1 MGSKNLS
8 PGFLVAVRV
17 DSGDPMHQRL
27 GGRERLAVFDQV
39 EPVAAV
45 VAFDE
50 YLVAVAELVVFGGD
64 RLQAGDPVLL
74 VVHVVFVVRTAT
86 EPSRSHKPL
95 SVSTPGFQIV
105 RIHSVNIG

>member
-1 MGSKNLS
+1 MGSENLS
-8 PGFLVAVRV
+8 PGFLVSVRV

-27 GGRERLAVFDQV
+27 GGRERLAVRDQA
-39 EPVAAV
+39 EPLAVV

-50 YLVAVAELVVFGGD
+50 HLVTIRDLVVFFGD

-95 SVSTPGFQIV
+95 SVSRPGCQIV